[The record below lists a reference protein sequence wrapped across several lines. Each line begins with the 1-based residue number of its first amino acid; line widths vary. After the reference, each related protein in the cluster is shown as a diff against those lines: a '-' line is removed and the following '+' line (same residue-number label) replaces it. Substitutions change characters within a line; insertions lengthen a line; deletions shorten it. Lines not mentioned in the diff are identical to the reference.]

1 MNPYIEILR
10 IANVILACITIVLIA
25 LISHDYSLAML
36 LTTICVF
43 LAMGGG
49 NVINDYF
56 DYKIDL
62 INRPDRPIPSGRIS
76 LKNGLYYAYGLFAS
90 AMIVSVILSY
100 LIQSIWPGTIV
111 ILACI
116 IMYFYGSTL
125 KSTVLIG
132 NITVALLTGVCF
144 IFAGVVS
151 GVDTNSI
158 TIIYTSVFLG
168 FFAVLMTTAREI
180 IKDMEDIEGD
190 KKEGVVTFPIKYG
203 LKKSSYIA
211 IPLIVIDCILCP
223 LLYIYNVFSIN
234 YLYII
239 IIAII
244 MFVYAALKIMKDQT
258 KENCKVASKLTKF
271 GMLVAFIA
279 FVIGSF

>member
-10 IANVILACITIVLIA
+10 IGNVILACITIVLIA
-25 LISHDYSLAML
+25 LISHDYSLAMV
-36 LTTICVF
+36 LTTGCVF

-76 LKNGLYYAYGLFAS
+76 LKNGLHYAYGLFAS

-100 LIQSIWPGTIV
+100 LISSIWPGVIV

-116 IMYFYGSTL
+116 IMYFYGRNL

-132 NITVALLTGVCF
+132 NFTVALLTGVCF
-144 IFAGVVS
+144 IFGGVVS
-151 GVDTNSI
+151 GVDTSST
-158 TIIYTSVFLG
+158 TIIYTSLFLG
-168 FFAVLMTTAREI
+168 FFAVLMTAAREI
-180 IKDMEDIEGD
+180 IKDMEDMEGD
-190 KKEGVVTFPIKYG
+190 KKEGVMTFPIKYG

-211 IPLIVIDCILCP
+211 IALIVIDCILCP
-223 LLYIYNVFSIN
+223 LLYIYNVFSVN

-239 IIAII
+239 TIAVI
-244 MFVYAALKIMKDQT
+244 MFVYAALKIIQNQS